1 MLLNRYLRLNLSF
14 GRYAKKGHCMDIPV
28 PEIVTEISKARRN
41 LQRAKEHY
49 KPGDARSIPL
59 WNDLGYINEATD
71 IAQRISRDTSS
82 DPSDRAFAQVFLTLS
97 AIALNKS
104 EHEEEITQWTQNA
117 NLSTKG
123 FGFYARGLLLIKRRD
138 LLSAAEA
145 FKHAALCFE
154 ESGDEDYALKAHVS
168 ILTIARMED
177 RTEEARQI
185 TSHVFPRA
193 VALGAAG
200 ISCILLLLSA
210 DVCFAIGDG
219 SKYRARQIANQV
231 RKLIKALEDGR
242 TKGFASFQIGRTL
255 WELGNQKEAL
265 SSLIVAQR
273 IQSKFDTLGLVST
286 KIQLLQIY
294 VAQKDWALA
303 KRKVSELLQTAYRS
317 HFWADYLE
325 FVEAAVCCCLET
337 IDFDQAENIIADF
350 SREINQNGD
359 DPEDLAL
366 KHRFVEMVAHEKKR
380 VRKKCGQSGFDLIG
394 LSEILIDESKS
405 RIHVRHGSIKAHL
418 DYPRESLAYRTI
430 TAILNDSKN
439 TGIVELTKIAESLTQ
454 SSRRPI
460 MLESAKRQIRRF
472 IQSFPVRDI
481 FWMHSLTSGV
491 QICLSAGVQVSNLS
505 VEASR

>member
-1 MLLNRYLRLNLSF
+1 
-14 GRYAKKGHCMDIPV
+14 
-28 PEIVTEISKARRN
+28 
-41 LQRAKEHY
+41 
-49 KPGDARSIPL
+49 
-59 WNDLGYINEATD
+59 
-71 IAQRISRDTSS
+71 
-82 DPSDRAFAQVFLTLS
+82 
-97 AIALNKS
+97 
-104 EHEEEITQWTQNA
+104 
-117 NLSTKG
+117 
-123 FGFYARGLLLIKRRD
+123 
-138 LLSAAEA
+138 
-145 FKHAALCFE
+145 
-154 ESGDEDYALKAHVS
+154 
-168 ILTIARMED
+168 MED

-200 ISCILLLLSA
+200 VSCILLLLSA

-231 RKLIKALEDGR
+231 RKLIKGLEDGR

-265 SSLIVAQR
+265 SSLIVAQK

-303 KRKVSELLQTAYRS
+303 KRKVSELLQNAYRS
-317 HFWADYLE
+317 HFWTDYLE

-337 IDFDQAENIIADF
+337 IDFDQAEKIIADF
-350 SREINQNGD
+350 SREIHHNGD

-366 KHRFVEMVAHEKKR
+366 KHRIVEMITQEKKR
-380 VRKKCGQSGFDLIG
+380 VRKESGQSGFDLIG

-418 DYPRESLAYRTI
+418 DYPRESLAYRAI
-430 TAILNDSKN
+430 TAILNDSKS
-439 TGIVELTKIAESLTQ
+439 TGTVELTKIAESLTQ

-491 QICLSAGVQVSNLS
+491 QICLSAGLQVSNLS
-505 VEASR
+505 MEASR